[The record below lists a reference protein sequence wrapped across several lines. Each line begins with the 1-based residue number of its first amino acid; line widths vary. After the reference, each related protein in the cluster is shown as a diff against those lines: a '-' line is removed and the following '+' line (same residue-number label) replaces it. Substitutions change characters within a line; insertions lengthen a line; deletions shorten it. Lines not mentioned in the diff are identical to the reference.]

1 MKSFVYLSKADVLE
15 SNFEVIS
22 EFGGNFLPPFNLL
35 NESALDYL
43 IEIVEH
49 GIIFG
54 EVMYPTIESK
64 AALYLFNIT
73 ENHIF
78 SDGNKRTGLDAML
91 IFLELN
97 GFQLKEPLEPYQQ
110 IPELPEASDSDT
122 ILEKL
127 VFEVA
132 ESKRTL
138 DELSNWIKQN
148 ITAI

>member
-1 MKSFVYLSKADVLE
+1 MDYLSKKDIIYL
-15 SNFEVIS
+15 NKLVI
-22 EFGGNFLPPFNLL
+22 ERYGGNYLNPFNLL
-35 NESALDYL
+35 NELALDYL
-43 IEIVEH
+43 VEIVEH
-49 GIIFG
+49 GVIFG

-78 SDGNKRTGLDAML
+78 SDGNKRTGLL
-91 IFLELN
+91 SLHIFLKIN
-97 GFQLKEPLEPYQQ
+97 GFQLKEPLECNQQ
-110 IPELPEASDSDT
+110 IPEVPKASDSDT

-138 DELSNWIKQN
+138 EELSNWIKQN
-148 ITAI
+148 ITEI

>member
-1 MKSFVYLSKADVLE
+1 
-15 SNFEVIS
+15 
-22 EFGGNFLPPFNLL
+22 
-35 NESALDYL
+35 
-43 IEIVEH
+43 
-49 GIIFG
+49 
-54 EVMYPTIESK
+54 MYPTIESK

-97 GFQLKEPLEPYQQ
+97 GYQLKEPLEPYQQ

-138 DELSNWIKQN
+138 EELSNWIKQN
-148 ITAI
+148 ITEI

>member
-1 MKSFVYLSKADVLE
+1 MDYLSKKDIIYL
-15 SNFEVIS
+15 NKLVI
-22 EFGGNFLPPFNLL
+22 ERYGGNYLNPFNLL
-35 NESALDYL
+35 NELALDYL
-43 IEIVEH
+43 VEIVEH
-49 GIIFG
+49 GVIFG

-78 SDGNKRTGLDAML
+78 SDENKRTGLL
-91 IFLELN
+91 SLHIFLNIN
-97 GFQLKEPLEPYQQ
+97 GFRLKEPLKCNQQ

-127 VFEVA
+127 IFEVA

-138 DELSNWIKQN
+138 EELSNWIKQN

>member
-1 MKSFVYLSKADVLE
+1 MKNFIYLNKDDIIE
-15 SNFEVIS
+15 SNFEVIK
-22 EFGGNFLPPFNLL
+22 EYGGNYVPPFNLL
-35 NESALDYL
+35 NEAALDYL
-43 IEIVEH
+43 VQIVEH

-64 AALYLFNIT
+64 AALYLYNIT

-78 SDGNKRTGLDAML
+78 TDGNKRTGLDAML
-91 IFLELN
+91 IFLALN
-97 GFQLKEPLEPYQQ
+97 GYKLKEPLESNQQ
-110 IPELPEASDSDT
+110 IPEVPIDADSDT

-138 DELSNWIKQN
+138 EDLSDWIKLN
-148 ITAI
+148 MIKI

>member
-1 MKSFVYLSKADVLE
+1 MKNFVYLSKEDVLE

-22 EFGGNFLPPFNLL
+22 EFGGNYVPPYNLL

-78 SDGNKRTGLDAML
+78 SDGNKRTGLDTML

-97 GFQLKEPLEPYQQ
+97 GFQLKEPLECNQQ

-138 DELSNWIKQN
+138 EELSEWIKLN
-148 ITAI
+148 MIEI

>member
-1 MKSFVYLSKADVLE
+1 MNYLDKKDIIYL
-15 SNFEVIS
+15 NKLVI
-22 EFGGNFLPPFNLL
+22 ERYGGNYLVPFNLL

-43 IEIVEH
+43 VEIVEH
-49 GIIFG
+49 GVLFE

-64 AALYLFNIT
+64 AAIYLFNIT

-78 SDGNKRTGLDAML
+78 SDGNKRTGLL
-91 IFLELN
+91 SLHIFLNKN
-97 GFQLKEPLEPYQQ
+97 GFQLKDPLEIVLN
-110 IPELPEASDSDT
+110 IPEVSKVSDTNT

-138 DELSNWIKQN
+138 EELSVWIKQN
-148 ITAI
+148 IIEM

>member
-1 MKSFVYLSKADVLE
+1 MEYLNKKDIIYL
-15 SNFEVIS
+15 NKLVI
-22 EFGGNFLPPFNLL
+22 ERYGGNYLNPFNLL
-35 NESALDYL
+35 NELALDYL
-43 IEIVEH
+43 VEIVEH
-49 GIIFG
+49 GVIFG

-78 SDGNKRTGLDAML
+78 SDGNKRTGLL
-91 IFLELN
+91 SLHIFLKIN

-138 DELSNWIKQN
+138 EELSNWIKQN
-148 ITAI
+148 ITEI